1 MYKLIQLL
9 VRKETLTHE
18 EFLEHWQNACEGITH
33 LKGLKQYRTVL
44 PTTPES
50 AEFDGIAE
58 LHFETVESLHDAL
71 GTEGTW
77 NFSTHRETVAD
88 DRDDS
93 GDFLQAETVQS
104 IVGKEV
110 IEKDEVDGETDGL
123 YKHSAFL
130 DRKEGMS
137 QEAFFEYWA
146 DEHAPIAREVP
157 GVVRYVRVIPTSPE
171 RAAFDGV
178 AELYFES
185 LDALRAA
192 LGHESSRDYAP
203 DNPAAKALREDAEN
217 LHSIDGRP
225 RFIGTEFVQID
236 RI

>member
-1 MYKLIQLL
+1 MYKYIQLL
-9 VRKETLTHE
+9 VRRETLAHE
-18 EFLEHWQNACEGITH
+18 EFLEHWQGACEDLTH
-33 LKGLKQYRTVL
+33 IEGLKQYRIVL
-44 PTTPES
+44 PTRPES

-71 GTEGTW
+71 GTDGAW
-77 NFSTHRETVAD
+77 NFTAHRETVAD
-88 DRDDS
+88 DREGAES
-93 GDFLQAETVQS
+93 FLHDEDEQS

-110 IEKDEVDGETDGL
+110 IEKDEVAGETDGL

-137 QEAFFEYWA
+137 HEEFFEYWA
-146 DEHAPIAREVP
+146 DKHAPIAREVP

-203 DNPAAKALREDAEN
+203 DDPAAKALRKDAEN
-217 LHSIDGRP
+217 LHSIEGRP
-225 RFIGTEFVQID
+225 RFIGTEFVRID
-236 RI
+236 RS